1 MRRFKIFKKL
11 MFVFS
16 LALMLLG
23 TMSTDVYAADSI
35 IYNGKVTSTYTTT
48 GDFTVNGQQ
57 AFCVQHEL
65 TATGTGTPI
74 AGSEVYS
81 NEMFRKALY
90 YGWTGPAQWSG
101 FTSRSDGIVA
111 TSLVLSHIYNGTDI
125 KHDSQAFWDYL
136 QSAPNTPVSRLG
148 LSDSSLKAYVSG
160 SVQRTED
167 TIVTAIGQDKGTGSI
182 TFPLP
187 SGVTLVNVSTGKT
200 STGSATVKN
209 GEKFYLMAPL
219 SYTGNYDSGTLSGNS
234 IFKYQPIVY
243 ITASS
248 GMQNLGI
255 LDKAID
261 PSPTVRLTAA
271 FTAQL
276 GSISITKSLSSA
288 DSEKATVAGAVYG
301 LYAKSNI
308 SDGKSVIHN
317 AGALIESKTTDSKG
331 KLIYS
336 NLYAGNYYV
345 KEITAPAYTTLN
357 SKQYDVTLSYSGSM
371 DVDVSTSND
380 IQRNSISI
388 SKVDVAGEEIPGATM
403 QVLDVD
409 GNVVDEWVSTDEVHM
424 IIGLPVGNTYTLK
437 EKFAPNGYLVA
448 NDITFTV
455 GIDSQVIEMV
465 DTQPTGTIN
474 LTKSLSR
481 SDSEKATPAGAK
493 YSLFSSAGEL
503 IATKTTDEN
512 GKLSF
517 EGLALGDYYVQE
529 TKAPAYTILNDKQYN
544 VSLVYQDQNT
554 AVVVEEL
561 STRNDV
567 VTKDLSISKV
577 DVAGDEIPGATME
590 LYDNNGDLMVTWVST
605 DEPYILGN
613 VPIGNTYTLKETIAP
628 DGYVLS
634 TQEITFTVLDDG
646 NIEQPVEMIDKVVSI
661 SKTDLTGEKELAG
674 ATLQVVDVDGN
685 VVDEWV
691 STDEAHDVSGLVEGN
706 DYTLVESIAPEGY
719 VVSNSIDFTVSYD
732 KEEQYLVMTDKVV
745 SISKTDLTGE
755 NELAGATLQVVDVDG
770 NVVDEWVSTDEAH
783 KVSGLVEGND
793 YTLVESI
800 APEGYV
806 VSNSIDFTVSYDKE
820 EQYLV
825 MTDKVVSILKT
836 DLTGENELAGATLQV
851 VDVDGNV
858 VDEWV
863 STDEAHKVSGLV
875 EGNDYTLVESIA
887 PEGYVVSNSIDF
899 TVSYDKEEQYLVMTD
914 KVVSISKTDLTGEN
928 ELAGATLQVVD
939 VDGNVVDEWVSTDE
953 AHKVSG
959 LVEGNDYSLIEVVA
973 PDGYVLS
980 TDSIDFTVSYDK
992 EDQYLVMKDNYVAVS
1007 KEEDNGTKVS
1017 GATMQVL
1024 DVDGNVV
1031 DEWVSTDEVHYVSGL
1046 TVGGE
1051 YTLHEAQ
1058 APKGYL
1064 LAEDMT
1070 FTVDTIDSV
1079 ITMIDDYTKVTVTKY
1094 DITNNK
1100 ELEGATLQV
1109 IDSEGN
1115 IVDEWVSTK
1124 EQHLIK
1130 YLEIGQT
1137 YTIRET
1143 IAPRGYT
1150 ISQDVKFTVTETGV
1164 EQPVAMYDELLPVTV
1179 MKTGDDSPVLLF
1191 TGLGVVSMAVL
1202 VLVSR
1207 KRNDK

>member
-1 MRRFKIFKKL
+1 MKKL
-11 MFVFS
+11 NIIKKIMTMFII
-16 LALMLLG
+16 ALMFIGL
-23 TMSTDVYAADSI
+23 MSTNVYAASSI
-35 IYNGKVTSTYTTT
+35 TYNGKVTSTYTTA
-48 GDFTVNGQQ
+48 GDFTVDGQQ
-57 AFCVQHEL
+57 AFCIEHEK
-65 TATGTGTPI
+65 ATPGTGVPI
-74 AGSEVYS
+74 VGTEIYANDV
-81 NEMFRKALY
+81 FRKALY
-90 YGWTGPAQWSG
+90 YGWSGPGQWSG

-125 KHDSQAFWDYL
+125 KHDSQAFWDFL
-136 QSAPNTPVSRLG
+136 QTAPMPAIKLS
-148 LSDSSLKAYVSG
+148 LSDSSLTAYVSG

-167 TIVTAIGQDKGTGSI
+167 TIVTATGQDKGTGSI

-187 SGVTLVNVSTGKT
+187 SGITLVNVSTGKT
-200 STGSATVKN
+200 YTGSATVKN

-219 SYTGNYDSGTLSGNS
+219 SYSGNYDSGTLSGNNIYKFQS
-234 IFKYQPIVY
+234 VIFKTS
-243 ITASS
+243 TAV
-248 GMQNLGI
+248 QNLAQGKPV
-255 LDKAID
+255 LD

-288 DSEKATVAGAVYG
+288 DSEKATVSGAVYG

-308 SDGKSVIHN
+308 SNGTSVIYN
-317 AGALIESKTTDSKG
+317 AGALIESKTTDSLG
-331 KLIYS
+331 KLTYS

-345 KEITAPAYTTLN
+345 KEITAPAYTNLN
-357 SKQYDVTLSYSGSM
+357 SAQYDVTLSYSGSM
-371 DVDVSTSND
+371 DVAVSTSND
-380 IQRNSISI
+380 IQRNGVSI

-403 QVLDVD
+403 TLIDQG
-409 GNVVDEWVSTDEVHM
+409 GNTIDEWVSTDEVHV
-424 IIGLPVGNTYTLK
+424 ISGLPVGNTYTLK
-437 EKFAPNGYLVA
+437 EELAPNGYLIA

-455 GIDSQVIEMV
+455 GTDSQVIEMV

-481 SDSEKATPAGAK
+481 SDSEKATPAGAE

-503 IATKTTDEN
+503 ITTKTTDEN

-517 EGLALGDYYVQE
+517 EGLPLGDYYVKE
-529 TKAPAYTILNDKQYN
+529 TKAPALTILNDKQYN

-561 STRNDV
+561 ATRNDV

-577 DVAGDEIPGATME
+577 DVAGDEIVGATME
-590 LYDNNGDLMVTWVST
+590 LYDNNGDLMVTWVSN

-628 DGYVLS
+628 EGYVLS

-646 NIEQPVEMIDKVVSI
+646 NIEQSVEMIDKVVSI

-691 STDEAHDVSGLVEGN
+691 STDEAHN
-706 DYTLVESIAPEGY
+706 
-719 VVSNSIDFTVSYD
+719 
-732 KEEQYLVMTDKVV
+732 
-745 SISKTDLTGE
+745 
-755 NELAGATLQVVDVDG
+755 
-770 NVVDEWVSTDEAH
+770 
-783 KVSGLVEGND
+783 
-793 YTLVESI
+793 
-800 APEGYV
+800 
-806 VSNSIDFTVSYDKE
+806 
-820 EQYLV
+820 
-825 MTDKVVSILKT
+825 
-836 DLTGENELAGATLQV
+836 
-851 VDVDGNV
+851 
-858 VDEWV
+858 
-863 STDEAHKVSGLV
+863 
-875 EGNDYTLVESIA
+875 
-887 PEGYVVSNSIDF
+887 
-899 TVSYDKEEQYLVMTD
+899 
-914 KVVSISKTDLTGEN
+914 
-928 ELAGATLQVVD
+928 
-939 VDGNVVDEWVSTDE
+939 
-953 AHKVSG
+953 VSG

-1017 GATMQVL
+1017 GATMQVI

-1031 DEWVSTDEVHYVSGL
+1031 DEWVSSDEVHYVSGL

-1070 FTVDTIDSV
+1070 FTVDTIDSI

-1100 ELEGATLQV
+1100 ELEGAKLQV
-1109 IDSEGN
+1109 IDSQGN
-1115 IVDEWVSTK
+1115 IVDEWISTK

-1137 YTIRET
+1137 YTLRET
-1143 IAPRGYT
+1143 IAPKGYS

-1164 EQPVAMYDELLPVTV
+1164 EQPIAMYDELLPVSI
-1179 MKTGDDSPVLLF
+1179 MKTGDESPVLLF
-1191 TGLGVVSMAVL
+1191 TGLGVVSLATL
-1202 VLVSR
+1202 IFVSR
-1207 KRNDK
+1207 KKDGE